1 VTGIPTLADL
11 VAPIEVSQ
19 FFTSVQGRTHRRFA
33 GQAGRFAPLLPWAD
47 LNRALRQHRL
57 DFPRLRLAHDGAVV
71 PVHTYTEMVDT
82 RRNGQVPRL
91 LNAPLS
97 EKLRDG
103 ATLVLD
109 SVQEMFEPVGDLA
122 AGLEHDLREKI
133 QVNLYAGW
141 GTTHGFDVHWDDHD
155 AFIIQIAGRK
165 RWRIHGVSR
174 PFPLM
179 RDTEL
184 PQRPEGEPIDD
195 FMLEDGD
202 VLYLPRGH
210 WHDVSAVGE
219 QSLHLTIG
227 FNRATGV
234 DLVAWL
240 ADQMR
245 VDELF
250 LEDLPRFGTAEDRV
264 TRAKQLREQL
274 VARLTDDVVDR
285 FLADRDAQAPAHSR
299 LGLPFTAA
307 PGLLPEGDEEEV
319 LLVVPRAVLERGDG
333 TIALAAAGKRLVF
346 AAAAEPV
353 LTALL
358 PAQPLSIKTLVE
370 VAAPT
375 LDRTTVRALLAELV
389 KHGVLSPR

>member
-1 VTGIPTLADL
+1 MTGIPTLADL
-11 VAPIEVSQ
+11 VAPVEVSQ

-33 GQAGRFAPLLPWAD
+33 GQAGRFARLLPWTD

-122 AGLEHDLREKI
+122 ATLEHDLREKI

-179 RDTEL
+179 RDIEL

-240 ADQMR
+240 ADQLR
-245 VDELF
+245 VDQLF
-250 LEDLPRFGTAEDRV
+250 REDLPRFGTAEDRA

-285 FLADRDAQAPAHSR
+285 FLTDRDAQAPAHSR
-299 LGLPFTAA
+299 LGLPFTAT

-319 LLVVPRAVLERGDG
+319 LLVVPRAVLEPGDG

-375 LDRTTVRALLAELV
+375 LDRKTVRALLGELV

>member
-1 VTGIPTLADL
+1 
-11 VAPIEVSQ
+11 
-19 FFTSVQGRTHRRFA
+19 
-33 GQAGRFAPLLPWAD
+33 
-47 LNRALRQHRL
+47 
-57 DFPRLRLAHDGAVV
+57 
-71 PVHTYTEMVDT
+71 MVDT
-82 RRNGQVPRL
+82 RRNGQVPKL

-97 EKLRDG
+97 ERLRAG

-165 RWRIHGVSR
+165 RWRMHGVSR
-174 PFPLM
+174 PYPLM

-184 PQRPEGEPIDD
+184 PRRPEGEPIDD

-240 ADQMR
+240 ADQVR
-245 VDELF
+245 VDQLF
-250 LEDLPRFGTAEDRV
+250 REDLPRFGTAEDRV
-264 TRAKQLREQL
+264 ARAKALRERL
-274 VARLTDDVVDR
+274 VARLTDDVVER
-285 FLADRDAQAPAHSR
+285 FLTDRDAQAPAHSR
-299 LGLPFTAA
+299 LGLPFTAT
-307 PGLLPEGDEEEV
+307 PGLLPEGDEAEV
-319 LLVVPRAVLERGDG
+319 LLVVPRAVLERGDR
-333 TIALAAAGKRLVF
+333 TVALAAAGKRLVF
-346 AAAAEPV
+346 AAAAGPV
-353 LTALL
+353 LEALL

-370 VAAPT
+370 LAAPT
-375 LDRTTVRALLAELV
+375 LDRGTVRALLGELV
-389 KHGVLSPR
+389 TQGVLSPR